1 MSRTAKTVL
10 SEIKVVLNNEGNL
23 EVEYSNVPLKE
34 FESEMNR
41 KVPDYENTY
50 IISGF
55 MKTLGGD
62 SGSSKF
68 KSITSILF

>member
-10 SEIKVVLNNEGNL
+10 SEIKVVLNNEGNV

-50 IISGF
+50 IIAGF
-55 MKTLGGD
+55 MKKLHKL
-62 SGSSKF
+62 SSDYYN
-68 KSITSILF
+68 SINKLLI

>member
-34 FESEMNR
+34 FEYEMNR

-55 MKTLGGD
+55 MKKLHKL
-62 SGSSKF
+62 SSDYYN
-68 KSITSILF
+68 SINKLLI

>member
-41 KVPDYENTY
+41 KVPE
-50 IISGF
+50 
-55 MKTLGGD
+55 
-62 SGSSKF
+62 
-68 KSITSILF
+68 